1 MIHNMSRRSC
11 LSLLA
16 IPGAGSLAGISAVT
30 GFDSDKQRPK
40 VLSLES
46 FRVSSA
52 DQMPRLHSYLE
63 RTLLPVLAE
72 VHRGPKML
80 LEALVAPHT
89 PQVLFLSAFASF
101 DEMIEI
107 RGKVAS
113 HPGIQRARAELE
125 SGAAVIEEAQSQILV
140 ATHDSLKFDLRPTS
154 GETGVFELRSYRAP
168 AWRDQPPAI
177 ISAALRRS
185 GIHPIVNASTTAG
198 EQLPRFTYLIPF
210 ASLAARQE
218 AWTRFDSDSDWV
230 GLQRESVVRFGS
242 ETKVTSASIY
252 GVAPYSPVS

>member
-1 MIHNMSRRSC
+1 MMFDITTGDAARAARAVRSRRSQLRRGSATNHRRPREGTLRPRRD
-11 LSLLA
+11 LSLLS

-30 GFDSDKQRPK
+30 GFDSDNQRPK

-46 FRVSSA
+46 LRVSSA
-52 DQMPRLHSYLE
+52 GQMPRLHSYLE

-89 PQVLFLSAFASF
+89 PRVLFLSAFASF

-125 SGAAVIEEAQSQILV
+125 SGAAVVEEVQVQILV
-140 ATHDSLKFDLRPTS
+140 ATHDSLKFAPRCAPPLLPQLRALAGITFLAKAYEQTIRPRHLLAQANLACGLS
-154 GETGVFELRSYRAP
+154 RLSRCANAKSA
-168 AWRDQPPAI
+168 PPA
-177 ISAALRRS
+177 
-185 GIHPIVNASTTAG
+185 T
-198 EQLPRFTYLIPF
+198 
-210 ASLAARQE
+210 
-218 AWTRFDSDSDWV
+218 
-230 GLQRESVVRFGS
+230 
-242 ETKVTSASIY
+242 
-252 GVAPYSPVS
+252 